1 MLKRFLQCGSIAVA
15 TILLAAP
22 ARAAT
27 VIDFATNGAGMGG
40 WLTWN
45 GGNVTGANIPIGAVT
60 IASAPTGN
68 GSYAVFGT
76 AVGTGTHEPGGSHLF
91 GDLDFATGPGSF
103 ISLAGCI
110 PGLSIGR
117 LDAAGNC
124 VNPVMLLTGTIAS
137 FDSSNASHGLIS
149 ATGPDT
155 KSPTLL
161 AALGLPANAPFQFF
175 GFSIATNA
183 LGPDVGS
190 SAISTDIAN
199 TQVPEPASLLL
210 LGTGL
215 LALFRTRRGAA

>member
-1 MLKRFLQCGSIAVA
+1 MLKRFLNYGSIAVA

-45 GGNVTGANIPIGAVT
+45 GAQLTGTNIPIGGVT
-60 IASAPTGN
+60 IANAPTGN
-68 GSYAVFGT
+68 GSYAVYGT
-76 AVGTGTHEPGGSHLF
+76 APGTGTHGGSNLW
-91 GDLDFATGPGSF
+91 GDLDFATSPGSF

-110 PGLSIGR
+110 PGLSIGT

-124 VNPVMLLTGTIAS
+124 VNPVMLLTGTITS
-137 FDSSNASHGLIS
+137 FDASNASHGLVS
-149 ATGPDT
+149 ASGPDT
-155 KSPTLL
+155 KSPVLL
-161 AALGLPANAPFQFF
+161 AALGLPANTPFAFF
-175 GFSIATNA
+175 GVSIATNA
-183 LGPDVGS
+183 LGPDQGS
-190 SAISTDIAN
+190 SAISTDIQN
-199 TQVPEPASLLL
+199 TAVPEPASLLL